1 MDRQAKALA
10 AVAHRLAEV
19 LPQVVPHRPVAVHP
33 QAEAREARVAAAVA
47 AVVPKVPAAAADNP
61 IGRSVAVAIN
71 IPQKC

>member
-33 QAEAREARVAAAVA
+33 QAEARVAAAVA